1 MSGGNTKASATTA
14 TSGKV
19 IRRPSKTMKVNSAH
33 EFKANQM
40 VQATNIVRLTPST
53 DVWGQGRPSGS
64 TAQTEVACRSAI
76 SVADP

>member
-1 MSGGNTKASATTA
+1 MTA
-14 TSGKV
+14 TSAPL

-33 EFKANQM
+33 EFRANQI

-53 DVWGQGRPSGS
+53 DACGQERPSGS
-64 TAQTEVACRSAI
+64 TAQTGVAWRSAI